1 MTGTRR
7 RLAELS
13 CLLML
18 IHCLAK
24 TDGALTCSS
33 SQLKCG
39 NGRCVTRR
47 WICDGTDDCG
57 DGTDELLS
65 TCASKTCL
73 PSQFNCGAP
82 INQCVPKSWHCDG
95 KADCSN
101 GADEKNCTVKQCK
114 NDEFRCANGQCIS
127 LSFVCDND
135 NDCSDGSDETT
146 CSKPTC
152 NPLSFQ
158 CNNSVCVPSLWRC
171 DGDEDCADG
180 SDEWPETC
188 GGKKPAA
195 KCSVSEFECANGQCI
210 PGSWRCDGG
219 IDCDDRSDELN
230 CSRPVCL
237 EGQFQ
242 CGDGSCL
249 QGNLKCNSVRDCSD
263 GSDETDCSTACD
275 APSEFKCSS
284 GECISME
291 NVCDKTKDCSDG
303 SDEPESS
310 CGINECSTANGGCS
324 HHCNDLKIGFN
335 CSCPA
340 GYKLKAD
347 QRNCEDINECAE
359 ADTCSQ
365 ICINL
370 PGSYKCD
377 CEWGYKIDPVSN
389 TCKAE
394 SGTVPALLFTTRHDV
409 RKILVDHSEYVQ
421 VIPGL
426 KNAAALDMDMAQK
439 TLYWSDVSLKKIFR
453 LNLADSSSKPVT
465 VIDSGIETPEGIAVD
480 WVHGNIYW
488 TDSTLKTIS
497 VASTDGTK
505 RKTLIREN
513 LDKPRAITIDP
524 VNNFVYW
531 TDWGHHAKIEKSGL
545 NGAGRVALVTENIV
559 SPNGITLDMVNQRL
573 YWVDSKLHTVFSID
587 VNGGTRH
594 RVVVINQRPSHPF
607 SLTVFEDKVFWTDT
621 GLRGIYSASRLT
633 GRNLTQ
639 IAGDL
644 DHPEDI
650 ILYHNLKQPIG
661 INWCNSGK
669 DSCEFLCLPA
679 PQANTTSPKYSCACP
694 DDMSLGPD
702 MRSCVTGSADKNRN
716 PLPSVTPTKPVPVDK
731 TTTTTVANKGPASTS
746 SVRSTQVPSANAQGN
761 RQFVTPTE
769 APTSYSSTLV
779 VVLSIMLV
787 SLLAM
792 GALFL
797 WRRWRVKNTN
807 SIHFDNPVYQKTT
820 EDEVHICRNGSDG
833 FVYPPKQVVYTDE
846 MDLA

>member
-1 MTGTRR
+1 LITQG
-7 RLAELS
+7 LIV
-13 CLLML
+13 LLL
-18 IHCLAK
+18 QACVVIKFAHK
-24 TDGALTCSS
+24 GNGALTCSS

-101 GADEKNCTVKQCK
+101 GADEKNCSKKKACQTRQKPLTITKVVIKPFCIATLMFRLNCFCPHFADSVFLFFVTAVKQCK

-152 NPLSFQ
+152 NPRSFQ

-180 SDEWPETC
+180 SDEC
-188 GGKKPAA
+188 
-195 KCSVSEFECANGQCI
+195 VSEFEC
-210 PGSWRCDGG
+210 
-219 IDCDDRSDELN
+219 
-230 CSRPVCL
+230 
-237 EGQFQ
+237 QFQ
-242 CGDGSCL
+242 CSDGSCL

-284 GECISME
+284 GECISVE

-347 QRNCEDINECAE
+347 QRTCEDINECAE

-421 VIPGL
+421 LIPGL

-439 TLYWSDVSLKKIFR
+439 TLYWSDVSLKKIFSER
-453 LNLADSSSKPVT
+453 GFLYMKQLTFV
-465 VIDSGIETPEGIAVD
+465 TPEGIAVD

-497 VASTDGTK
+497 VASIDGTK

-513 LDKPRAITIDP
+513 LDKPRAITVDP

-531 TDWGHHAKIEKSGL
+531 TDWGQHAKIEKCGL

-559 SPNGITLDMVNQRL
+559 WPNGITLDMVNQRL
-573 YWVDSKLHTVFSID
+573 YWVDSKLLTVFSID

-594 RVVVINQRPSHPF
+594 RVVVINQRLSHPF

-639 IAGDL
+639 IAGGL
-644 DHPEDI
+644 DHPKDI
-650 ILYHNLKQPIG
+650 ILYHNLKQPIS
-661 INWCNSGK
+661 INWCNGGK

-679 PQANTTSPKYSCACP
+679 PQANQTSPKYSCACP

-702 MRSCVTGSADKNRN
+702 MRSC
-716 PLPSVTPTKPVPVDK
+716 
-731 TTTTTVANKGPASTS
+731 
-746 SVRSTQVPSANAQGN
+746 
-761 RQFVTPTE
+761 

-779 VVLSIMLV
+779 VVLSISKLQFLLV

-833 FVYPPKQVVYTDE
+833 FVYPPVAS
-846 MDLA
+846 L

>member
-1 MTGTRR
+1 
-7 RLAELS
+7 
-13 CLLML
+13 
-18 IHCLAK
+18 I
-24 TDGALTCSS
+24 TDWGWSTLVYQNS

-152 NPLSFQ
+152 NPRSFQ

-210 PGSWRCDGG
+210 LGSWRCDGG

-230 CSRPVCL
+230 CSVCL

-242 CGDGSCL
+242 CSDGSCL

-284 GECISME
+284 GECISVE

-347 QRNCEDINECAE
+347 QRTCEDINECAE

-421 VIPGL
+421 LIPGL

-453 LNLADSSSKPVT
+453 LNLADNSSKPVT

-497 VASTDGTK
+497 VASIDGTK

-513 LDKPRAITIDP
+513 LDKPRAITVDP

-531 TDWGHHAKIEKSGL
+531 TDWGQHAKIEKCGL

-559 SPNGITLDMVNQRL
+559 WPNGITLDMVNQRL
-573 YWVDSKLHTVFSID
+573 YWVDSKLLTVFSID

-594 RVVVINQRPSHPF
+594 RVVVINQRLSHPF

-639 IAGDL
+639 IAGGL
-644 DHPEDI
+644 DHPKDI
-650 ILYHNLKQPIG
+650 ILYHNLKQPIS
-661 INWCNSGK
+661 INWCNGGK

-679 PQANTTSPKYSCACP
+679 PQANQTSPKYSCACP

-702 MRSCVTGSADKNRN
+702 MRSCVAGTCLDKA
-716 PLPSVTPTKPVPVDK
+716 
-731 TTTTTVANKGPASTS
+731 TTTTVANKGPASTS
-746 SVRSTQVPSANAQGN
+746 SVRSTQGPSANAQ
-761 RQFVTPTE
+761 V
-769 APTSYSSTLV
+769 
-779 VVLSIMLV
+779 LV

-833 FVYPPKQVVYTDE
+833 FVYPPRDRTGLEDE
-846 MDLA
+846 